1 MKKLVI
7 TLLGAA
13 FLTIGMNIADL
24 KNVPLPTTV
33 QTVAASTVQQPMDH
47 LFGQVNRAN
56 PDTVHDT
63 VKVEKTV
70 PCNHKQ
76 LPAKVIV
83 KRTVIKKTD
92 TSYVPLLYIME
103 PGEKVDSTNHN
114 STIVRES
121 SMIMFKSPPMCISK
135 HKNPMH
141 YNWVSTYSRSH

>member
-47 LFGQVNRAN
+47 LFDQVKITN

-63 VKVEKTV
+63 IKVEV
-70 PCNHKQ
+70 PVSCKHKQ
-76 LPAKVIV
+76 LPAKTVV
-83 KRTVIKKTD
+83 KRTIIKKTD

-103 PGEKVDSTNHN
+103 PGEKVDSTNHDF
-114 STIVRES
+114 TIRKGELHDYIQIASNV
-121 SMIMFKSPPMCISK
+121 
-135 HKNPMH
+135 HK
-141 YNWVSTYSRSH
+141 

>member
-13 FLTIGMNIADL
+13 FLVIGMNIADL

-47 LFGQVNRAN
+47 LFDQVKITN

-63 VKVEKTV
+63 IKVEV
-70 PCNHKQ
+70 PVTCKHKQ
-76 LPAKVIV
+76 LPAKTVV
-83 KRTVIKKTD
+83 KRTIIKKTD

-103 PGEKVDSTNHN
+103 PGEKVDSTNHDF
-114 STIVRES
+114 TIRKGELHDYIQIASNV
-121 SMIMFKSPPMCISK
+121 
-135 HKNPMH
+135 HK
-141 YNWVSTYSRSH
+141 

>member
-1 MKKLVI
+1 MKKLVT

-13 FLTIGMNIADL
+13 FLAIGMNIADL

-33 QTVAASTVQQPMDH
+33 QTVAASTVSQPMDH
-47 LFGQVNRAN
+47 LLGQMNRAN

-63 VKVEKTV
+63 VKVKVPV

-76 LPAKVIV
+76 LPVKTIV
-83 KRTVIKKTD
+83 KRTIIKKTD

-114 STIVRES
+114 STIRKGELRDYIQIASNVR
-121 SMIMFKSPPMCISK
+121 K
-135 HKNPMH
+135 
-141 YNWVSTYSRSH
+141 

>member
-1 MKKLVI
+1 MKKLVT

-13 FLTIGMNIADL
+13 FLAIGMNIADL

-33 QTVAASTVQQPMDH
+33 QTVTASTVSQPMDH
-47 LFGQVNRAN
+47 LFGQMNRAN

-63 VKVEKTV
+63 VKVKVPV

-76 LPAKVIV
+76 LPAKTIV
-83 KRTVIKKTD
+83 KRTIIKKTD

-114 STIVRES
+114 STIRKGELHDYIQIASNVR
-121 SMIMFKSPPMCISK
+121 K
-135 HKNPMH
+135 
-141 YNWVSTYSRSH
+141 

>member
-1 MKKLVI
+1 MKNLV
-7 TLLGAA
+7 TSLLGLA
-13 FLTIGMNIADL
+13 FVIVGCNIA
-24 KNVPLPTTV
+24 NIVGGNPPTNL

-114 STIVRES
+114 STIRKGELCDYIQIASNV
-121 SMIMFKSPPMCISK
+121 
-135 HKNPMH
+135 HK
-141 YNWVSTYSRSH
+141 

>member
-13 FLTIGMNIADL
+13 FLTMGMNIADL

-63 VKVEKTV
+63 VRVEKPV

-76 LPAKVIV
+76 LPAKTIV

-103 PGEKVDSTNHN
+103 PGEKVDSTNHD
-114 STIVRES
+114 STIRKGELRDYIQIASNVR
-121 SMIMFKSPPMCISK
+121 K
-135 HKNPMH
+135 
-141 YNWVSTYSRSH
+141 

>member
-13 FLTIGMNIADL
+13 FLVIGMNIADL

-47 LFGQVNRAN
+47 LFDQVKITN

-63 VKVEKTV
+63 VKVEV
-70 PCNHKQ
+70 PVSCKHKQ
-76 LPAKVIV
+76 LPAKTVV
-83 KRTVIKKTD
+83 KRTIIKKTD

-103 PGEKVDSTNHN
+103 PGEKVDSTNHDF
-114 STIVRES
+114 TIRKGELHDYIQIASNV
-121 SMIMFKSPPMCISK
+121 
-135 HKNPMH
+135 HK
-141 YNWVSTYSRSH
+141 

>member
-1 MKKLVI
+1 
-7 TLLGAA
+7 
-13 FLTIGMNIADL
+13 MNIADL

-33 QTVAASTVQQPMDH
+33 QTVAASTVSQPMDH
-47 LFGQVNRAN
+47 LFGQMNRAN

-63 VKVEKTV
+63 VKVKVPV

-76 LPAKVIV
+76 LPAKTIV

-114 STIVRES
+114 STIRKGELRDYIQIASNV
-121 SMIMFKSPPMCISK
+121 
-135 HKNPMH
+135 HK
-141 YNWVSTYSRSH
+141 

>member
-1 MKKLVI
+1 MKNLV
-7 TLLGAA
+7 TSLLGLA
-13 FLTIGMNIADL
+13 FVIVGCNIA
-24 KNVPLPTTV
+24 NIMGYNPPTNL

-114 STIVRES
+114 STIRKGELNDYIQIASNV
-121 SMIMFKSPPMCISK
+121 
-135 HKNPMH
+135 HK
-141 YNWVSTYSRSH
+141 